1 MSTPIIKSAS
11 LNGSRLRLGAVQN
24 APVDHAGAD
33 SSLADDIERRLREEL
48 SRQFNAQ
55 LDEAREAAK
64 QDGYQQ
70 GYKEGLTAGHAEGVQ
85 AGKEMLSKQLAV
97 LETALGRADE
107 SMAAFWRETEGAA
120 NDIAFEAVCQ
130 LMGEHALDASVVA
143 GMIRQVMKRLHEGDV
158 TRVRLHPAECAA
170 IQRALDAG
178 DHALRLQLGRLA
190 ERLEEDDRLESGGCV
205 IDTPRGDYC
214 ASLDVQLT
222 RLRRA
227 LQTHRSLDRASDL
240 SSGVACA

>member
-11 LNGSRLRLGAVQN
+11 LTGSRLRLGAVQ
-24 APVDHAGAD
+24 GAQID
-33 SSLADDIERRLREEL
+33 QAMADQSLADDIERRLREEL
-48 SRQFNAQ
+48 SRQFQGQ
-55 LDEAREAAK
+55 LDEARESAK
-64 QDGYQQ
+64 QDGYQE

-85 AGKEMLSKQLAV
+85 AGKQMLGKQLAV
-97 LETALGRADE
+97 LETALSQADE
-107 SMAAFWRETEGAA
+107 SMAAFWRDTEGAA
-120 NDIAFEAVCQ
+120 NDLAFEAVCQ

-143 GMIRQVMKRLHEGDV
+143 SMIRQVMKRLHEGDV

-170 IQRALDAG
+170 IHRALDAG
-178 DHALRLQLGRLA
+178 DHALRLRLGRLA

-205 IDTPRGDYC
+205 IHTPRGDYC

-227 LQTHRSLDRASDL
+227 LQTRRTLDRESDH